1 MIARVDDPVWVA
13 LSRFGN
19 PWDPV
24 DFNTGFGREPIGRS
38 EAIRLG
44 IIQGTDLVSAPAAQ
58 VSEAVV
64 AASAPA
70 GSLAP
75 SLTGSP
81 APAPVFAPSASAAAF
96 FPALRAALATILR
109 GLFRL
114 NSSEVLVPV

>member
-1 MIARVDDPVWVA
+1 MD
-13 LSRFGN
+13 LSRGLGDVYKRQ

-44 IIQGTDLVSAPAAQ
+44 IIQRTDLVTAPVAN
-58 VSEAVV
+58 VSPEV
-64 AASAPA
+64 AAASSPA
-70 GSLAP
+70 GSLPP

-81 APAPVFAPSASAAAF
+81 APAPVFAPSASADAF
-96 FPALRAALATILR
+96 FPALRAALATVLR

-114 NSSEVLVPV
+114 NSNEVLVPV